1 MIHNKQLM
9 LTAPKVP
16 SGILPCSMQITEYD
30 GISIIP
36 NQMLIRVCKMEN
48 DPAATD
54 KIQKVVVMYALKLL
68 FVCISFPPTKPRE
81 VYPRLWPSTSTKTPH
96 TMHSLISGLHP
107 LRIDKDSSVREPRTS
122 SK

>member
-1 MIHNKQLM
+1 M

-16 SGILPCSMQITEYD
+16 SCILPCSVQITEYD

-54 KIQKVVVMYALKLL
+54 KIQKVVVMIYVRFKIIICLYL
-68 FVCISFPPTKPRE
+68 VPTNKAARS
-81 VYPRLWPSTSTKTPH
+81 LSTLMAVNVNKDTPH
-96 TMHSLISGLHP
+96 NA
-107 LRIDKDSSVREPRTS
+107 
-122 SK
+122 

>member
-1 MIHNKQLM
+1 
-9 LTAPKVP
+9 
-16 SGILPCSMQITEYD
+16 
-30 GISIIP
+30 
-36 NQMLIRVCKMEN
+36 MEN

-54 KIQKVVVMYALKLL
+54 KIQKVVVMIYVRFKVIIFLYLVPTNL
-68 FVCISFPPTKPRE
+68 TKPRE